1 MKEDFSYDKILT
13 VIEKTISSSSFY
25 WQSLSLLCCFFVA
38 FLFYKLSRK
47 FLLPTIISST
57 LKKNIALNRLVT
69 RYMIPLLYPCFAFIF
84 LGLGLSIYSEFFKET
99 IVFTTTFKLIALF
112 LFLRFLRISSNN
124 TFVTNLAGFFLMPA
138 LVLDIFGLLDP
149 TIILLDQYAF
159 KIGAVRISIYLVC
172 KAIIVLLIVFWLST
186 LVSKKSKSYLD
197 NSKNIKSSTKG
208 IISKFIDIFV
218 YAVMIIVLLKT
229 FGVDMTTLAVL
240 GGAIGVGIGFGLQ
253 KIASNFISG
262 IILLFEKSVEVGD
275 IVEIDNGNIFG
286 TIKHFGGRY
295 TLVEGSD
302 GKEIMIPNE
311 DFIIGK
317 VTNWTYSNNRARV
330 EINVGVAYGSDLE
343 KVREVMLGC
352 AKEHP
357 RCLNYPE
364 AECFVTQFGDYDI
377 KFTLYFW
384 ISDIVEGRARPKSE
398 VMLNIWNAFKEN
410 KIEIPMPQR
419 EVKNVGAEAVHTQRS

>member
-1 MKEDFSYDKILT
+1 MKDTIDYNKILD
-13 VIEKTISSSSFY
+13 VIEKTIASSSFY
-25 WQSLSLLCCFFVA
+25 WQSLALIGCFLVSY
-38 FLFYKLSRK
+38 LFYKISRK
-47 FLLPTIISST
+47 FLLPAIIAST

-69 RYMIPLLYPCFAFIF
+69 RYVIPLLYPSFAVIF

-99 IVFTTTFKLIALF
+99 IVFATTFKLIALF
-112 LFLRFLRISSNN
+112 SFLRFLRISSNN
-124 TFVTNLAGFFLMPA
+124 TFVANLAGFFLMPA
-138 LVLDIFGLLDP
+138 LVLDIFGLFDSTVLFLDE
-149 TIILLDQYAF
+149 YALR
-159 KIGAVRISIYLVC
+159 IGTVRISVYIVI

-186 LVSKKSKSYLD
+186 LITKKSKSYLD
-197 NSKNIKSSTKG
+197 NSKTIKSSTKG
-208 IISKFIDIFV
+208 IISKFIDILV
-218 YAVMIIVLLKT
+218 YAVVIIVLLKT
-229 FGVDMTTLAVL
+229 FGVDMTTFTVI
-240 GGAIGVGIGFGLQ
+240 GGAVGVGIGFGLQ

-262 IILLFEKSVEVGD
+262 IILLVEKSVEIGD
-275 IVEIDNGNIFG
+275 IVEIDNGNIYG

-295 TLVEGSD
+295 TLVEGVD

-330 EINVGVAYGSDLE
+330 EIKVGVAYGSNLE
-343 KVREVMLGC
+343 KVRELMLSC

-364 AECFVTQFGDYDI
+364 TECFVTEFGDYDI

-384 ISDIVEGRARPKSE
+384 ISDIVEGRMKPKSE
-398 VMLNIWNAFKEN
+398 VMMNIWSSFKEN

-419 EVKNVGAEAVHTQRS
+419 EVLNIIRS